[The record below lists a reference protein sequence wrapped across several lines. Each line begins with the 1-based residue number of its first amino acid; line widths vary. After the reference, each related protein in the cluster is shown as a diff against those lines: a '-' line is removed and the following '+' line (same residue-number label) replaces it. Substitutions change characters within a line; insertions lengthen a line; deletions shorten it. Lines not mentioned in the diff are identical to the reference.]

1 MVAAVRRGESKRSVA
16 GRFRVSLCT
25 VQRWVSRAAGHPL
38 TQVDW
43 SDRPSG
49 PIGSSSRTPRELEDL
64 ILELRR
70 ELREKSDL
78 GEYGAA
84 VIHAELVAQEV
95 EAVPCER
102 TIYRILERR
111 GALDGKRRVRRT
123 PPPPGW
129 YLPPVAAGKAE
140 LDQFDIIEGLKIKA
154 GPLVEVVSAISLHG
168 GLVASWP
175 TQGVKARLVRECLVQ
190 HWRQWGRP
198 DYAQF
203 DNDTVFQGPHQHR
216 DVVGS
221 VSRLCLGLGVVPV
234 FAPPRETGFQ
244 AAIEAYNG
252 RWQAKVW
259 ARFHHESLDA
269 LCDRSARYVA
279 AHRRRTLPRR
289 DGAPERTPLPRDWN
303 LDLQSPPVGRIIY
316 LRRTDD
322 QGRAALLGRT
332 FEVAPGWCHRLVRC
346 EVLLSEHCIRFY
358 ALRRRAPHDQ
368 PLLNTVRY
376 RLPIRKRAFQ
386 E

>member
-1 MVAAVRRGESKRSVA
+1 
-16 GRFRVSLCT
+16 
-25 VQRWVSRAAGHPL
+25 
-38 TQVDW
+38 
-43 SDRPSG
+43 
-49 PIGSSSRTPRELEDL
+49 LEDRV
-64 ILELRR
+64 LELRR

-84 VIHAELVAQEV
+84 AIRAELLAQAV

-111 GALDGKRRVRRT
+111 GALDAKRRVRRT

-129 YLPPVAAGKAE
+129 YLPAVAAGKAE
-140 LDQFDIIEGLKIKA
+140 VDQFDIIEGLKIKA
-154 GPLVEVVSAISLHG
+154 GPLVEVISAISLHG

-175 TQGVKARLVRECLVQ
+175 TEGVKARFVRKCLAQ
-190 HWRQWGRP
+190 HWRQWGLP

-203 DNDTVFQGPHQHR
+203 DNDTVFQGPHQYR

-259 ARFHHESLDA
+259 ARFRHKSLDA
-269 LCDRSARYVA
+269 LCDRSDRYVV
-279 AHRRRTLPRR
+279 AHRKRTVSRR
-289 DGAPERTPLPRDWN
+289 DGAPERTPFPRDWE
-303 LDLQSPPVGRIIY
+303 LDLKAPPAGRIIY

-322 QGRAALLGRT
+322 RGRAALLGRT
-332 FEVAPGWCHRLVRC
+332 FEVAPTWRHRLARC
-346 EVLLSEHCIRFY
+346 EVLLSERCIRFY

-368 PLLNTVRY
+368 PLLNTVSY
-376 RLPIRKRAFQ
+376 RLPVRKRAFR